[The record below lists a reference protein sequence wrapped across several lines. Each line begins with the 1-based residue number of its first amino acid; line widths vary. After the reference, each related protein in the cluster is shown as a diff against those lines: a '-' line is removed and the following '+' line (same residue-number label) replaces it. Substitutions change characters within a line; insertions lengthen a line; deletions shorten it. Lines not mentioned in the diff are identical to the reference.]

1 MQKSRNFL
9 LFLRNNNCMKMNIKS
24 EDIFEISSKIKNNS
38 GFYKSTK
45 KLEHGIAES
54 NIKILNEEV
63 SKKVER
69 DLGSYISFLF
79 NDLFF
84 YDFDAKEYLSKQI
97 RKTILKLVK
106 ENELKCKKILVV
118 GLGNEKFACDSLG
131 KNVVDRILI
140 TKPYLE
146 RDLFD
151 KSKMAEI
158 YALSLGVYGTTGLDT
173 SKTIKSVCQMLK
185 PDLVIA
191 IDSLVAGEYKKLAKS
206 VQISD
211 TKLLPGGGVGNDRQE
226 ISEKI
231 LGVKVFTIGV
241 PLVAKI
247 DYSNNDDLIV
257 APKDVE
263 QKVSILSKIIAKGIN
278 LSFCKLTEKEYL
290 ELTM

>member
-1 MQKSRNFL
+1 
-9 LFLRNNNCMKMNIKS
+9 MKVNIKS

-38 GFYKSTK
+38 GFYKRTK

-54 NIKILNEEV
+54 NVKILNEEV

-69 DLGSYISFLF
+69 DLGSYTSFLF

-231 LGVKVFTIGV
+231 LGVKVFAIGV